1 MTTSEEIIMVNR
13 VIREDP
19 SKGTM
24 HNRQP
29 ITPKLLW
36 QSLKDY
42 DLWPLYIIGLTFETP
57 MKTPS
62 QYLTL
67 SLKGLGFNTFQTNL
81 LTIPNTVLH
90 IVLMMALT
98 YASETVG
105 ELTLISML
113 GQVWALP
120 FLVYLYV
127 VDINSVNKWVAWVVM
142 TLLLAYP
149 SGESLLLRIVQ
160 TMLIIFNFVQ
170 HTQSKSA
177 GTRATPTPSARA
189 PSPQPHTTC
198 ACKHQA
204 SSHRT
209 STEQVRSRQKKKK
222 GPKIHIHPLT

>member
-1 MTTSEEIIMVNR
+1 MVNR

-24 HNRQP
+24 HNRQA

-42 DLWPLYIIGLTFETP
+42 DLWPLYLIGLTFETP
-57 MKTPS
+57 MTTPT

-81 LTIPNTVLH
+81 LTIPNTALH
-90 IVLMMALT
+90 IVLMIALT
-98 YASETVG
+98 YASEIVG

-120 FLVYLYV
+120 FLVFLYV

-149 SGESLLLRIVQ
+149 SGEHNLFSHNQRPVC
-160 TMLIIFNFVQ
+160 TMLIIIPDVQ
-170 HTQSKSA
+170 HTRSKSA
-177 GTRATPTPSARA
+177 GTRATRTQSVHAL
-189 PSPQPHTTC
+189 SPQQHTTC
-198 ACKHQA
+198 ASKHQA

-209 STEQVRSRQKKKK
+209 STEQVISLKSYMY
-222 GPKIHIHPLT
+222 LTSH